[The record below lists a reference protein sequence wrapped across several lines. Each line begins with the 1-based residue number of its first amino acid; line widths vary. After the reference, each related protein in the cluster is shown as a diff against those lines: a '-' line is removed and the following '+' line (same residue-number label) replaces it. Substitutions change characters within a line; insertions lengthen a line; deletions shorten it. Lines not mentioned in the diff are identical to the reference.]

1 LLRYA
6 LSPVLPQVPFRLA
19 AAAGLTGRPP
29 PAPFSA
35 ERALLAAQATCVDNG
50 AMAPQGS
57 AAVPAQSATAAHGT
71 TAALLAGYLHAVGV
85 RHLFCYPGE
94 SVIDFM
100 EASRRRGIEL
110 VPAVR
115 EGTAAFM
122 AQAAAMATGLP
133 GVCLSTLGPG
143 STALLNGVA
152 SATLDRVP
160 VLAVSG
166 QIESSREQFFTHQV
180 VDHGRMFAP
189 AAKLALRLEP
199 ASADTVIRKALRT
212 AVAERPGAVHLT
224 VTADAWLVP
233 PGAASAG
240 PASAGPASAGPA
252 SADAALSGVSD
263 AIIPPPLT
271 AAAGSV
277 DVHGDGDPL
286 RVLRAARRPVILAGI
301 AALRCAAGPELVSL
315 AERAGLPVV
324 VSPMAK
330 GTFPEDHPYFA
341 GVLDM
346 AGHRVVWDLLAG
358 ADLILAAGFDP
369 VELISPWSVTT
380 PVLHLD
386 TTPNTDQ
393 VYASAHELVGHVG
406 AILRWITAQWSGQPR
421 WAEAEVASHRARLR
435 AAWQAGRAEGKLN
448 PSDVVEIARQATP
461 PDTIVTTDVGSHK
474 IMAGQ
479 AWQAREPRSV
489 LMTNGLSAMGFGV
502 PAAIAAKLTRPDR
515 PVLALVGDGG
525 FAMTATEMRIAA
537 TLDLP
542 VTVVVFTD
550 NSLNRIELR
559 QQLMGYPPTATR
571 MGGTDLAALAEA
583 MGCDGIRV
591 DTPAALEK
599 ALADFGPRSQ
609 PSAGSRPLVIEARIA
624 PAQYEAQF

>member
-1 LLRYA
+1 MH
-6 LSPVLPQVPFRLA
+6 A
-19 AAAGLTGRPP
+19 A
-29 PAPFSA
+29 
-35 ERALLAAQATCVDNG
+35 
-50 AMAPQGS
+50 
-57 AAVPAQSATAAHGT
+57 
-71 TAALLAGYLHAVGV
+71 GV
-85 RHLFCYPGE
+85 RHVFGYPGE

-100 EASRRRGIEL
+100 EAARHRGIE
-110 VPAVR
+110 VVSAVR

-122 AQAAAMATGLP
+122 AEAAAMVTGRP

-143 STALLNGVA
+143 STAVLNGVA

-160 VLAVSG
+160 MLAVSG

-180 VDHGRMFAP
+180 VDHDRLFAP
-189 AAKLALRLEP
+189 VTKLALRLDP

-224 VTADAWLVP
+224 VTADAWPVP
-233 PGAASAG
+233 LAP
-240 PASAGPASAGPA
+240 PAR
-252 SADAALSGVSD
+252 SGDQISL
-263 AIIPPPLT
+263 PPLA

-277 DVHGDGDPL
+277 DVYGDGDPL

-301 AALRCAAGPELVSL
+301 AALRCAAGPELLRL
-315 AERAGLPVV
+315 AELAGIPVV

-369 VELISPWSVTT
+369 VELISPWSVAT

-393 VYASAHELVGHVG
+393 VYASAHELVGHVA
-406 AILRWITAQWSGQPR
+406 AILGWIAAQWSGEPR
-421 WAEAEVASHRARLR
+421 WAETEVAAHRARLR
-435 AAWQAGRAEGKLN
+435 AAWLAGRAEGRLN
-448 PSDVVEIARQATP
+448 PSDVVTIAREAAP
-461 PDTIVTTDVGSHK
+461 ADTIVTTDVGSHK
-474 IMAGQ
+474 LMAGQ
-479 AWQAREPRSV
+479 AWQAAEPRSV

-515 PVLALVGDGG
+515 PVIALVGDGG
-525 FAMTATEMRIAA
+525 FAMAATEMRIASA
-537 TLDLP
+537 LGLP
-542 VTVVVFTD
+542 VTVVVFAD
-550 NSLNRIELR
+550 GSLNRIELR

-571 MGGTDLAALAEA
+571 MDGMDLVTLAEA
-583 MGCDGIRV
+583 MDCDGVRV
-591 DTPAALEK
+591 DSPAGLEK
-599 ALADFGPRSQ
+599 ALAGFGAR
-609 PSAGSRPLVIEARIA
+609 SRPLVVEARID
-624 PAQYEAQF
+624 PAQYEVQF

>member
-1 LLRYA
+1 
-6 LSPVLPQVPFRLA
+6 VQHVF
-19 AAAGLTGRPP
+19 G
-29 PAPFSA
+29 
-35 ERALLAAQATCVDNG
+35 
-50 AMAPQGS
+50 
-57 AAVPAQSATAAHGT
+57 
-71 TAALLAGYLHAVGV
+71 
-85 RHLFCYPGE
+85 YPGE

-100 EASRRRGIEL
+100 EAARHQGIEL
-110 VPAVR
+110 VSAVR

-122 AQAAAMATGLP
+122 AEAAAMTTGRP

-143 STALLNGVA
+143 STAVLNGVA

-189 AAKLALRLEP
+189 VTKLALRLEP

-212 AVAERPGAVHLT
+212 VVAERPGAVHLT
-224 VTADAWLVP
+224 VTADAWLLP
-233 PGAASAG
+233 PGAAAVPAG
-240 PASAGPASAGPA
+240 VVPPGEVH
-252 SADAALSGVSD
+252 DGVGSTVV
-263 AIIPPPLT
+263 PPPLT

-277 DVHGDGDPL
+277 DVYGDGDPL
-286 RVLRAARRPVILAGI
+286 QVLRAARRPVILAGI
-301 AALRCAAGPELVSL
+301 AALRCAAGPELADL
-315 AERAGLPVV
+315 AERAGIPVV

-330 GTFPEDHPYFA
+330 GIFPEDHPYFA

-346 AGHRVVWDLLAG
+346 AGHRVVWDLLAA
-358 ADLILAAGFDP
+358 ADLILTAGFDP
-369 VELISPWSVTT
+369 VELISPWSVST
-380 PVLHLD
+380 PVVHLD

-406 AILRWITAQWSGQPR
+406 ALLRWVTAQWSGQPR
-421 WAEAEVASHRARLR
+421 WTEAEVAAHRARLR
-435 AAWQAGRAEGKLN
+435 AAWLAGRTEGKLN
-448 PSDVVEIARQATP
+448 PSDVVLIARQAAP

-474 IMAGQ
+474 IMTGQ
-479 AWQAREPRSV
+479 AWQAGEPRSV

-515 PVLALVGDGG
+515 PVMALVGDGG

-537 TLDLP
+537 ALDLP
-542 VTVVVFTD
+542 ITVVVFTD

-571 MGGTDLAALAEA
+571 MGGSDLAALAEA
-583 MGCDGIRV
+583 MGCDGVRV
-591 DTPAALEK
+591 DTAPALEK
-599 ALADFGPRSQ
+599 ALADFGPRSRA
-609 PSAGSRPLVIEARIA
+609 SSGSRPLVIEARID